1 MALTVEKIHSTLSGY
16 VKPGEQLLA
25 GAKGKWVPS
34 TAGRVAAT
42 LVHPAGM
49 QGQPYLI
56 GLTNQNVMYLF
67 WNVMSGL
74 LKPRSASF
82 IPIADIANAEVEPGR
97 NSLKLDILHRNGKK
111 TRFVFDRDP
120 PGNLDAASQLVQ
132 TLDQVRRGG
141 YQAQAPTWAAQPAR
155 PPVQPV
161 AQPPAAAYGPAP
173 QPAVQQMSCP
183 QCGNLIDADSSFC
196 EHCGARV
203 VQPPAA
209 PVCPRCGKQLKP
221 MARFCSGCG
230 TRLQ

>member
-1 MALTVEKIHSTLSGY
+1 MALTVEKIQSTLSGY

-67 WNVMSGL
+67 WNVLSGL

-82 IPIADIANAEVEPGR
+82 IPIDEIGHVEVKPSHK
-97 NSLKLDILHRNGKK
+97 SLKMEIVHHSGKK

-120 PGNLDAASQLVQ
+120 PGNLEAANQLVQ

-141 YQAQAPTWAAQPAR
+141 YQAQAPTRAAQPVR

-161 AQPPAAAYGPAP
+161 AQPPTPVYGSAPRPPA
-173 QPAVQQMSCP
+173 QQMGCP
-183 QCGNLIDADSSFC
+183 QCGNPIDADSNFC

-209 PVCPRCGKQLKP
+209 PVCPNCGKQLKP
-221 MARFCSGCG
+221 AARFCSGCG
-230 TRLQ
+230 TRMQ